1 MPRLPVLRDLV
12 DAEGVPEGAA
22 EADRPEMPPKVLTPE
37 EEADAT
43 IVRAITLLAEA
54 KGDRG

>member
-1 MPRLPVLRDLV
+1 
-12 DAEGVPEGAA
+12 
-22 EADRPEMPPKVLTPE
+22 MPPKVLTPE